1 MVIPGAEKEL
11 HVLGLSL
18 LPGVYMRVLAQTVR
32 QLGHNDLSL
41 YEGLTFGPEDLKAND
56 SRVFVTDAM
65 IMAERALKLAGNE
78 GLSFMLA
85 RELRVTI
92 HGTLGFAALT
102 SPTFAGALD
111 SVRRY
116 LQLRAPFLSMSWT
129 EADDHVLVKLC
140 TDFDVPSL
148 YPFLVETVS
157 ATLILLT
164 EQLLD
169 GGDVEKRGFSLDN
182 GKLSGV
188 SVRLG
193 GAEPAYYRQFADQLP
208 VRFEYD
214 QPDALLVF
222 PKALLDVP
230 MRLADAEASLMA
242 REECEFE
249 LQKALKEQDDLA
261 MAVRNMLRMM
271 PGPLPSLEAMAE
283 RFCVSSRTLKR
294 RLADKETNY
303 REIVEWVL
311 KDRAI
316 QLLRY
321 TNQSVSEIAY
331 QLGYADLSNFSR
343 AFRKWTGKSASE
355 FREGGPDPV
364 SEVGHSP
371 ARHLNCRPC
380 GIKVL
385 APYKGHE

>member
-1 MVIPGAEKEL
+1 METTGPEKERQM
-11 HVLGLSL
+11 LGLFL
-18 LPGVYMRVLAQTVR
+18 VPGVYMRVMAETVR
-32 QLGHNDLSL
+32 QLGYNDRAL
-41 YEGLTFGPEDLKAND
+41 YEGLNFGPDDLKAND

-65 IMAERALKLAGNE
+65 IMAERALALAGKD

-116 LQLRAPFLSMSWT
+116 LQLRAPFLSMSQS
-129 EADDHVLVKLC
+129 ESDDHVLIKLR
-140 TDFDVPSL
+140 TEFDVPSL

-169 GGDVEKRGFSLDN
+169 RSDAEKCGFGLDD
-182 GKLSGV
+182 GKLPGV

-193 GAEPAYYRQFADQLP
+193 GAEPAYYRQFADHFP

-214 QPDALLVF
+214 QPDEMLVI
-222 PKALLDVP
+222 PKDFLKVR
-230 MRLADAEASLMA
+230 MQLADAEASQMA
-242 REECEFE
+242 RDECEFE
-249 LQKALKEQDDLA
+249 LQKALKEQGDLA

-271 PGPLPSLEAMAE
+271 PGPLPSLETMAE

-303 REIVEWVL
+303 REIVEVVL

-331 QLGYADLSNFSR
+331 ELGYADLSNFSR

-355 FREGGPDPV
+355 FREGGPDPAP
-364 SEVGHSP
+364 EVGP
-371 ARHLNCRPC
+371 
-380 GIKVL
+380 
-385 APYKGHE
+385 

>member
-1 MVIPGAEKEL
+1 MAISGSEKERQM
-11 HVLGLSL
+11 LGLFL
-18 LPGVYMRVLAQTVR
+18 VPGVYMRVLAKTVQ
-32 QLGHNDLSL
+32 QLGHNDRQL
-41 YEGLTFGPEDLKAND
+41 YEGLNVNAQELKAND

-65 IMAERALKLAGNE
+65 VMAERALKLAGKG

-116 LQLRAPFLSMSWT
+116 LQLRAPFLSMSQSET
-129 EADDHVLVKLC
+129 DEHVLVKLC
-140 TDFDVPSL
+140 TEFDVPSL
-148 YPFLVETVS
+148 YPFLAETVS
-157 ATLILLT
+157 ATLVMLT

-169 GGDVEKRGFSLDN
+169 RSDAEKRGFALDH
-182 GKLSGV
+182 GKLPGV
-188 SVRLG
+188 TVRLS
-193 GAEPAYYRQFADQLP
+193 GAEPAYYHQFADQLP
-208 VRFEYD
+208 VKFQYD
-214 QPDALLVF
+214 QPDEMLVL
-222 PKALLDVP
+222 PKTLLDVR
-230 MRLADAEASLMA
+230 MRLADADASRLA
-242 REECEFE
+242 RDECEFE
-249 LQKALKEQDDLA
+249 LQKALKDQGDLA

-294 RLADKETNY
+294 RLAERETSY
-303 REIVEWVL
+303 REIVESVL

-331 QLGYADLSNFSR
+331 ELGYADLSNFSR
-343 AFRKWTGKSASE
+343 AFKKWTGKSASE
-355 FREGGPDPV
+355 FREGGPDP
-364 SEVGHSP
+364 
-371 ARHLNCRPC
+371 
-380 GIKVL
+380 
-385 APYKGHE
+385 APELGP

>member
-1 MVIPGAEKEL
+1 MAISGSEKERQM
-11 HVLGLSL
+11 LGLFL
-18 LPGVYMRVLAQTVR
+18 VPGVYMRVLAKTVQ
-32 QLGHNDLSL
+32 QLGHNDRQL
-41 YEGLTFGPEDLKAND
+41 YEGLNVNAEELKAND

-65 IMAERALKLAGNE
+65 VMAERALKLAGKD

-116 LQLRAPFLSMSWT
+116 LQLRAPFLSMSQSET
-129 EADDHVLVKLC
+129 GEHVLVKLC
-140 TDFDVPSL
+140 TEFDVPSL
-148 YPFLVETVS
+148 YPFLAETVS
-157 ATLILLT
+157 ATLVMLT

-169 GGDVEKRGFSLDN
+169 RSDAEKRGFALDH
-182 GKLSGV
+182 GKLPGV
-188 SVRLG
+188 NVRLS

-208 VRFEYD
+208 VKFQYD
-214 QPDALLVF
+214 QPDEMLVF
-222 PKALLDVP
+222 PKTLLDVR
-230 MRLADAEASLMA
+230 MRLADADASRLA
-242 REECEFE
+242 RDECEFE
-249 LQKALKEQDDLA
+249 LQKALKDQGDLA

-294 RLADKETNY
+294 RLAERETSY
-303 REIVEWVL
+303 REIVESVL

-331 QLGYADLSNFSR
+331 ELGYADLSNFSR
-343 AFRKWTGKSASE
+343 AFKKWTGKSASE
-355 FREGGPDPV
+355 FREDGPDP
-364 SEVGHSP
+364 
-371 ARHLNCRPC
+371 
-380 GIKVL
+380 
-385 APYKGHE
+385 APELGP

>member
-1 MVIPGAEKEL
+1 MAISGSEKERQM
-11 HVLGLSL
+11 LGLFL
-18 LPGVYMRVLAQTVR
+18 VPGVYMRVLAKTVQ
-32 QLGHNDLSL
+32 QLGHNDRQL
-41 YEGLTFGPEDLKAND
+41 YEGLNVNAEELKAND

-65 IMAERALKLAGNE
+65 VMAERALKLAGKD

-116 LQLRAPFLSMSWT
+116 LQLRTPFLSMSQSET
-129 EADDHVLVKLC
+129 DDHVLVKLC
-140 TDFDVPSL
+140 TEFDVPSL
-148 YPFLVETVS
+148 YPFLAETVS
-157 ATLILLT
+157 ATLVMLT

-169 GGDVEKRGFSLDN
+169 RSDAEKRGFALDH
-182 GKLSGV
+182 GKLPGV
-188 SVRLG
+188 TVRLS
-193 GAEPAYYRQFADQLP
+193 GAEPAYYHQFADQLP
-208 VRFEYD
+208 VKFQYD
-214 QPDALLVF
+214 QPDEMLVF
-222 PKALLDVP
+222 PKTLLDVR
-230 MRLADAEASLMA
+230 MRLADADASGLA
-242 REECEFE
+242 RDECEFE
-249 LQKALKEQDDLA
+249 LQKALKEQGDLA

-294 RLADKETNY
+294 RLAERETSY
-303 REIVEWVL
+303 REIVESVL

-331 QLGYADLSNFSR
+331 ELGYADLSNFSR
-343 AFRKWTGKSASE
+343 AFKKWTGKSASE
-355 FREGGPDPV
+355 FREGGPDP
-364 SEVGHSP
+364 
-371 ARHLNCRPC
+371 
-380 GIKVL
+380 
-385 APYKGHE
+385 APELGP